1 MKDVGKAIRQ
11 GLVKRRLISQQVKD
25 HQPGAAVL
33 VVAGGRVVYKKTVG
47 LANVEKKVPVTG
59 QTTFDLASVSKQFTA
74 MAVLILVE
82 RGQLSLDDDVRLYLP
97 EVPTFSKKRPIKLTD
112 LLHHTSGLPDYIH
125 VWRGVKR
132 ETRLTNKRYLEMLI
146 KHRLD
151 FPTGRRA
158 EYSNSNYI
166 LLALV
171 IERVTG
177 KPFRHFMA
185 GEIFRPLKMRHSY
198 IHDHHNIHI
207 PHRARGYNVTKA
219 GKVKPCD
226 IPIILVGHSHQF
238 STIADLARWEKA
250 LRTELLVGKETLAQM
265 FRAGRLDN
273 GKKHEYGFG
282 WYEER
287 KNGRRVFG
295 HSGDWYGFS
304 SYIGR
309 YLKDRLTVAVLSNN
323 ESLDVEQLAGDLA
336 RVYLRGGNNRS

>member
-1 MKDVGKAIRQ
+1 MKDVGKANRL
-11 GLVKRRLISQQVKD
+11 GLVKRRLLTQQVKD

-33 VVAGGRVVYKKTVG
+33 VVAGGRVVYQKTVG
-47 LANVEKKVPVTG
+47 LAYVEKKVPVTN
-59 QTTFDLASVSKQFTA
+59 QTAFDLASVSKQFTA

-82 RGQLSLDDDVRLYLP
+82 KGQLSLDDDVRLYLP
-97 EVPTFSKKRPIKLTD
+97 EVPVYRTKRPITLTD

-132 ETRLTNKRYLEMLI
+132 ETRLTNERYLRRLV
-146 KHRLD
+146 KHPLD

-177 KPFRHFMA
+177 KPFRHFMTD
-185 GEIFRPLKMRHSY
+185 EIFRPLRMRHSY
-198 IHDHHNIHI
+198 IHDHHNIRI
-207 PHRARGYNVTKA
+207 PHRARGYKVTEA
-219 GKVKPCD
+219 GEVESCD
-226 IPIILVGHSHQF
+226 IPIILVGHSHLF
-238 STIADLARWEKA
+238 STITDMARWEKA
-250 LRTELLVGKETLAQM
+250 LRTEQLVGKKALAQM
-265 FRAGRLDN
+265 FQAGRLDN

-309 YLKDRLTVAVLSNN
+309 YLKGHLTVAVLSNN

-336 RVYLRGGNNRS
+336 KVYLRGRNDRS